1 VQVPLSGL
9 AIDRCHRELRALA
22 TSIVTLDS
30 PRVQGVAI
38 AFQLA
43 FDGGGPLFLQPGAR
57 DGHESLANVIE
68 SAHAALRVS
77 ADFDELG

>member
-1 VQVPLSGL
+1 VQVPLSRA
-9 AIDRCHRELRALA
+9 AINRCHRELRALA

-30 PRVQGVAI
+30 PRTQGVAI

-43 FDGGGPLFLQPGAR
+43 FDGGGPLFVQPGTR
-57 DGHESLANVIE
+57 DGHEWLANVIE

-77 ADFDELG
+77 AEFDDLG

>member
-1 VQVPLSGL
+1 L

-22 TSIVTLDS
+22 TSIATLDS

-43 FDGGGPLFLQPGAR
+43 FDGGGPLFLQPGTR
-57 DGHESLANVIE
+57 DGHECLANVIE
-68 SAHAALRVS
+68 SAQAALRVS
-77 ADFDELG
+77 AEFDELG

>member
-1 VQVPLSGL
+1 L

-22 TSIVTLDS
+22 TAIATLDG

-77 ADFDELG
+77 AEFDDLG